1 MELLAA
7 KLTLAFYYVL
17 NTTIRW
23 AFRGWAI
30 FGFYSGGV
38 VVVDEVVVVVVVV
51 GVVGSSGDFCGT
63 SVN

>member
-38 VVVDEVVVVVVVV
+38 VVVDEVVVVVV
-51 GVVGSSGDFCGT
+51 GVLGSLGT
-63 SVN
+63 SVGLLSTR

>member
-38 VVVDEVVVVVVVV
+38 VVVDEVVVVVV